1 MVILCYSNVVFH
13 VDVADDG
20 DMKKTRIGMTMI
32 VLELLGSNPYPTM
45 CSLCLEFPE
54 GPRTNTFTRYLIVK
68 LMMRNVWDISKTR

>member
-32 VLELLGSNPYPTM
+32 VLELLGSSPTPP
-45 CSLCLEFPE
+45 CVRYVLSSQR
-54 GPRTNTFTRYLIVK
+54 GPGPIPLLGI
-68 LMMRNVWDISKTR
+68 